1 MKSTYL
7 ILSVAVFC
15 SFVEQLTAADNY
27 SLWPRRP
34 AELEQARHLVREQK
48 FMEAATLLEPFVAEK
63 GIAGREA
70 RQITGAVNVRRYLS
84 RMHPKAKV
92 YRVQSGDTI
101 ARIAES
107 NKCPTDVLML
117 LNGLVE
123 PSIVKK
129 GQRLV
134 VVPMDLR
141 VEIHPE
147 QREVSV
153 WDAEKLVADYD
164 IEDVTG
170 FSAKNNMDTQVVAR
184 EGYMRGTAIPRR
196 SLMYASS
203 DRVLR
208 MEGDIA
214 ITGAQRVQGQVI
226 KLAPKDANEL
236 ALLVGV
242 GAKVSLL
249 WDENTYKPAAT
260 VEAVPNPNKKN

>member
-1 MKSTYL
+1 MKSTSL
-7 ILSVAVFC
+7 ILSVVGFC
-15 SFVEQLTAADNY
+15 SLVCQLVAADNY

-48 FMEAATLLEPFVAEK
+48 LMEAAALLEPFVAEK

-92 YRVQSGDTI
+92 YRVKPGDTI
-101 ARIAES
+101 ARIAET

-141 VEIHPE
+141 VEVHPE

-153 WDAEKLVADYD
+153 WDGDKLVADYD
-164 IEDVTG
+164 IADVIG
-170 FSAKNNMDTQVVAR
+170 FTSKKNVETKVTAR
-184 EGYMRGTAIPRR
+184 EGYIRGTALPKR
-196 SLMYASS
+196 SLMYGAG

-208 MEGDIA
+208 LEGDVA
-214 ITGAQRVQGQVI
+214 ITGAQRVQGAVV
-226 KLAPKDANEL
+226 KLAPQDVNEL
-236 ALLVGV
+236 ALLAGV
-242 GAKVSLL
+242 GSRVSLV
-249 WDENTYKPAAT
+249 WDESAYKPNAVTDT
-260 VEAVPNPNKKN
+260 VPTPAKED